1 MTGYFIPLLNMVI
14 SLFLLL
20 MTGFILRKLGLIKDD
35 TSAFLSKLLVTVL
48 QPMLIIHSL
57 YSAPFSVQSLKTG
70 LSMIGISLCVHLFM
84 AAVAFVACLGFKKA
98 DEQAISRFS
107 MVFGNVGFIGFPI
120 LDVLIPENGRFL
132 GAFFLIGFH
141 LTLWSV
147 GILLFALKHKHIK
160 VTAKKLLLNYGT
172 VPCFIGFA
180 LYLALGAVRSFA
192 PEFAMPAAAVT
203 FTKYLS
209 DASVPISLIIA
220 GSLLAT
226 RTPKQIFG
234 DPKSY
239 YTAFFKLI
247 VSPLLVCTLMH
258 LLGFGA
264 DTVLLVTTLCATPVA
279 AMVTVVSQL
288 YGVNPGYSS
297 MPMSLTTVMC
307 VATLPVVVPIANF
320 IVSL

>member
-1 MTGYFIPLLNMVI
+1 MTGYFMPLLNMVI

-20 MTGFILRKLGLIKDD
+20 MTGFLLRRLGIIKDES
-35 TSAFLSKLLVTVL
+35 SAFLSKLLVNVF

-57 YSAPFSVQSLKTG
+57 YSAPVTGELLKTG
-70 LSMIGISLCVHLFM
+70 LLIAAVSICVHLFM
-84 AAVAFVACLGFKKA
+84 AAVAFVACIGFKKP

-120 LDVLIPENGRFL
+120 LDVLMPENGRFL
-132 GAFFLIGFH
+132 GAFFVIGFH

-147 GILLFALKHKHIK
+147 GVLIFALKHKHIK
-160 VTAKKLLLNYGT
+160 ITARKLFLNYGT
-172 VPCFIGFA
+172 IPSFIGFA
-180 LYLALGAVRSFA
+180 LCLIVCAVKNSAPDFMLPSALT
-192 PEFAMPAAAVT
+192 T

-239 YTAFFKLI
+239 YTAFMKLI
-247 VSPLLVCTLMH
+247 VSPLLVCALMH

-297 MPMSLTTVMC
+297 IPVSLTTVMC
-307 VATLPVVVPIANF
+307 VATLPIVVPIANF

>member
-35 TSAFLSKLLVTVL
+35 TSAFLSKLLVTVF

-57 YSAPFSVQSLKTG
+57 YSAPFSAELLKTG
-70 LSMIGISLCVHLFM
+70 LLILVISICVHLFM
-84 AAVAFVACLGFKKA
+84 AAVAFVACIGFKKA

-107 MVFGNVGFIGFPI
+107 MVFGNVGFVGFPI

-132 GAFFLIGFH
+132 GAFFVIGFH

-147 GILLFALKHKHIK
+147 GVLMFALKHKHIK

-180 LYLALGAVRSFA
+180 LYLVLGVLKGSVPELAL
-192 PEFAMPAAAVT
+192 PAALTT

-209 DASVPISLIIA
+209 DASVPVSLMIA

-297 MPMSLTTVMC
+297 QPVSLTTVMC